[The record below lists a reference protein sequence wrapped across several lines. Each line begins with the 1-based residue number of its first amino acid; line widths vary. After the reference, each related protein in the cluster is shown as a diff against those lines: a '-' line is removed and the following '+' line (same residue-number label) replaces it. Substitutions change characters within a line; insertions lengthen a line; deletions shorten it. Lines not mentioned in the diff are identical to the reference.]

1 MREVRIKDTLSGELT
16 ALDSDSEVGI
26 YACGPTVYSRIH
38 IGNARPFVVFSLFAR
53 FLRGEGYPTRLVV
66 NVTDINDKIYAA
78 AAEAGEPS
86 AEFAARMTAAYMEDT
101 GRLGLGRPD
110 SEPLASET
118 VDGIVAL
125 IAELV
130 EGGHAYESGGD
141 VYFRV
146 GSFDGYGKLSNRR
159 PEDMDQGE
167 EAGAESLKES
177 PLDFALW
184 KSHKE
189 GEDTSWD
196 SPWGPGRPAWHI
208 ECSVMAERELGPS
221 FAIHGGGSDL
231 VFPHHENEI
240 AQSEAAGR
248 GFARIWMHNGMI
260 ETDAEKMSK
269 SEGNIFQLSEA
280 LDRYGREAVVLY
292 LVSGHY
298 RQPLAF
304 SAEQMEQAVAQ
315 VERLR
320 NFFREHPAAEGGRR
334 GSGGLGTSARGVQ
347 GGSCG
352 RLQHPA
358 GAGRAVRV
366 GRGGEPWR
374 GTGSRRQAALE
385 MVELLGLESLAE
397 AEEGADEEAERL
409 LAEREEARAAK
420 DFGRADEIRDRLA
433 ELGWEVR
440 DADGRRA
447 PRAEGLRWRGNQT
460 IYGKRPVE
468 EAERG
473 RRPVHRVWR
482 APETLGRGAGAAL
495 RVTRPPGRR
504 RRGRSLS
511 LRRPQRA
518 AAQGGRADRR
528 PRPGPGPPQSRR
540 GLPLGRAGRR
550 RGRRHPRTAGGGGDG
565 GRPARPRRARSSTC
579 RSPASAT
586 SPTGSR
592 RRKRR
597 GSGSGAPTPAPTLL
611 PGMPTS
617 AAPRSSSWVGRGA
630 GFVPVWR
637 PPATASSPC
646 RSAEGSIPS
655 TSPPPRPRC
664 SSRPSASE
672 RDRRGSNCNGGCTN
686 VCSGLTE

>member
-1 MREVRIKDTLSGELT
+1 MREVRIKDTLSGELA
-16 ALDSDSEVGI
+16 ALEPGEEVGI

-38 IGNARPFVVFSLFAR
+38 IGNARPFVVFSLLAR
-53 FLRGEGYPTRLVV
+53 FLRSEGYATKLVV
-66 NVTDINDKIYAA
+66 NVTDVNDKIYTA

-86 AEFAARMTAAYMEDT
+86 AEFAARMTAAYFEDT

-130 EGGHAYESGGD
+130 EGGHAYESEGD

-177 PLDFALW
+177 PLDFTLW

-248 GFARIWMHNGMI
+248 PFARIWMHNGMI
-260 ETDAEKMSK
+260 ETATEKMSK

-292 LVSGHY
+292 LISGHY

-304 SAEQMEQAVAQ
+304 GEKQMEESEAR

-320 NFFREHPAAEGGRR
+320 NFLRERPSDRVLPADAPAAAARLDAFRDSLADDFNTPRAMAEAFELVGEANRR
-334 GSGGLGTSARGVQ
+334 DV
-347 GGSCG
+347 
-352 RLQHPA
+352 P
-358 GAGRAVRV
+358 GAA
-366 GRGGEPWR
+366 
-374 GTGSRRQAALE
+374 AALLE
-385 MVELLGLESLAE
+385 MLGLVGLESLAE
-397 AEEGADEEAERL
+397 GEGAADEEAEAL

-433 ELGWEVR
+433 LLGWEVR
-440 DADGRRA
+440 DG
-447 PRAEGLRWRGNQT
+447 AEGAKL
-460 IYGKRPVE
+460 
-468 EAERG
+468 
-473 RRPVHRVWR
+473 
-482 APETLGRGAGAAL
+482 
-495 RVTRPPGRR
+495 
-504 RRGRSLS
+504 
-511 LRRPQRA
+511 
-518 AAQGGRADRR
+518 
-528 PRPGPGPPQSRR
+528 
-540 GLPLGRAGRR
+540 
-550 RGRRHPRTAGGGGDG
+550 
-565 GRPARPRRARSSTC
+565 
-579 RSPASAT
+579 
-586 SPTGSR
+586 
-592 RRKRR
+592 
-597 GSGSGAPTPAPTLL
+597 
-611 PGMPTS
+611 
-617 AAPRSSSWVGRGA
+617 
-630 GFVPVWR
+630 VPK
-637 PPATASSPC
+637 T
-646 RSAEGSIPS
+646 
-655 TSPPPRPRC
+655 
-664 SSRPSASE
+664 
-672 RDRRGSNCNGGCTN
+672 
-686 VCSGLTE
+686 